1 MRLIRRG
8 SRKKLRTIRKRK
20 GLRFR
25 MKAILPL
32 KEIVVKCDHKFA
44 LFGCWGK
51 DCEEGSAQQL
61 IANHINEKDDIDF
74 MVTAGD
80 NFYVKD
86 ISKADFEKNVTHCY
100 SKPMYAAMGNHDIA
114 FYNKEMEFQHPN
126 WILPAKNY
134 IIKVVT
140 RGGAPRLRIVVI
152 NTNPIYAEK
161 DYGKNPSVPKDQR
174 EKDMRELTNFLD
186 HIPTS
191 DLFTIIVGHH
201 PLIFN
206 RHKDKAIPRSL
217 DEFGRMIASKCNLYV
232 CADEH
237 NLQHIVYENLN
248 QFILGGGG
256 GDPDENIFM
265 DYPEHTKFTHGFHGY
280 GVFDVRKMKMT
291 IKCMEK
297 VSGSINSCYKY
308 SF

>member
-1 MRLIRRG
+1 MRARLGKRRQPKG
-8 SRKKLRTIRKRK
+8 KKRVWRRNLKLRT
-20 GLRFR
+20 
-25 MKAILPL
+25 LPL

-61 IANHINEKDDIDF
+61 IANHINEKGDIDF

-86 ISKADFEKNVTHCY
+86 ISKVDFEKNVTHCY

-114 FYNKEMEFQHPN
+114 FYNKEMEFQNPN

-140 RGGAPRLRIVVI
+140 RGGAPRLRIVMI

-161 DYGKNPSVPKDQR
+161 DYGKNPLVPKDQHNR
-174 EKDMRELTNFLD
+174 DMVELNNFLEQL
-186 HIPTS
+186 PSS

-201 PLIFN
+201 PLVFN
-206 RHKDKAIPRSL
+206 RHKEKSLPRFM
-217 DEFGRMIASKCNLYV
+217 DDFGRMISSKCNLYV

-256 GDPDENIFM
+256 GDPDENIIM
-265 DYPEHTKFTHGFHGY
+265 DYPEQTKFAHGFHGY

-297 VSGSINSCYKY
+297 VSGSITSCYKY
-308 SF
+308 SL

>member
-1 MRLIRRG
+1 MRVRLGKRRQVKG
-8 SRKKLRTIRKRK
+8 RKRVWKRNLKLRTLDI
-20 GLRFR
+20 
-25 MKAILPL
+25 
-32 KEIVVKCDHKFA
+32 KEIVVTCNHKFA

-51 DCEEGSAQQL
+51 DCEEGSAQRL
-61 IANHINEKDDIDF
+61 IAEEINNDCAIDF

-80 NFYVKD
+80 NFYVKEVEK
-86 ISKADFEKNVTHCY
+86 INFEKNVTHCY

-114 FYNKEMEFQHPN
+114 FYDKEMEFQHPN
-126 WILPAKNY
+126 WNLPAKNY

-140 RGGAPRLRIVVI
+140 KGGIPRLRIVMI

-174 EKDMRELTNFLD
+174 ERDMGELTNFLD
-186 HIPTS
+186 KLPPS

-206 RHKDKAIPRSL
+206 RHKDKAIPRAL
-217 DEFGRMIASKCNLYV
+217 DDFGRMIASKCNMYV

-237 NLQHIVYENLN
+237 NLQHIMYENLN

-297 VSGSINSCYKY
+297 VSGSISSCHKY